1 MKVAIVGFGFMGGM
15 HAQIYHALPGVELV
29 AVADLFVEATKTK
42 LASLGLGASVYP
54 DLGTLLQAVDVDVV
68 DICSPTDQHE
78 ALAIMAA
85 KAGKHLFIEKPLA
98 LTMEGCAQIEAAVN
112 QAGVFAQVGHCIRFW
127 PEYQAL
133 EKYIKSEQAGPL
145 KSLSLLRR
153 SPRPGTNNPEHWVH
167 DVTRCGGGAL
177 DLHIHDTDFVLHLLG
192 SPQAVVS
199 STTTGRS
206 GPDHI
211 FTHYQFDHVAVQAEG
226 GWDYPTHYGFRMAFE
241 AIFED
246 AVIRYDSSATPM
258 LQLIAADQAPVALK
272 VEMPSSVGTS
282 KTGEGNIASLGGYYN
297 ELKYFVTCLQ
307 AGHAPKTVTIAQAR
321 ESVRVLLAELESAST
336 GTSVSL

>member
-29 AVADLFVEATKTK
+29 AVADLFVEPTKAK
-42 LASLGLGASVYP
+42 LDSLGSKASVYP
-54 DLGTLLQAVDVDVV
+54 DLATLLNAIDVDVV

-85 KAGKHLFIEKPLA
+85 EAGKHLFIEKPLA

-133 EKYIKSEQAGPL
+133 EKYIKSGQAGPL
-145 KSLSLLRR
+145 KSLSLTRR
-153 SPRPGTNNPEHWVH
+153 SPRPGIKIPEHWVH
-167 DVTRCGGGAL
+167 DVARCGGGAV
-177 DLHIHDTDFVLHLLG
+177 DLHVHDTDFVLHLLG
-192 SPQAVVS
+192 TPDAVAS
-199 STTTGRS
+199 STTAGRS

-211 FTHYQFDHVAVQAEG
+211 FTQYQFDQVTVQAEG
-226 GWDYPTHYGFRMAFE
+226 GWDYPEHYDFRMAFE

-246 AVIRYDSSATPM
+246 AVLHYDSSATPT
-258 LQLIAADQAPVALK
+258 LQLIAADQAPVA
-272 VEMPSSVGTS
+272 VELEAPDSVGAS

-297 ELKYFVTCLQ
+297 ELEYFVTCLQ
-307 AGHAPKTVTIAQAR
+307 KGHAPEIATIAQAR
-321 ESVRVLLAELESAST
+321 ESIRVLLAELESAST
-336 GTSVSL
+336 GAPVSL